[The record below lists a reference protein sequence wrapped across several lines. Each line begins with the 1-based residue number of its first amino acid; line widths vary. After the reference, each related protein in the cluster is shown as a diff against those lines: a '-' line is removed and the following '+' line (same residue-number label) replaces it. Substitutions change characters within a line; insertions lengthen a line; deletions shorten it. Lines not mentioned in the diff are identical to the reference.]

1 MSIFF
6 TSFNSFNFFLVSASL
21 IVLHLILL
29 IKSLMSLNFSLPTL
43 FLWLKLLLSIVASI
57 LLNLS
62 VSYQL
67 VELLLTS
74 LLIDFIDL
82 LYDSLIDLL
91 SGSLINT
98 LSITSI
104 DLLSAS
110 LVSFLV
116 DCLVDTFL
124 ILSLLL

>member
-1 MSIFF
+1 M
-6 TSFNSFNFFLVSASL
+6 
-21 IVLHLILL
+21 
-29 IKSLMSLNFSLPTL
+29 
-43 FLWLKLLLSIVASI
+43 LLSIVASI

-110 LVSFLV
+110 VVSFLV

-124 ILSLLL
+124 ILSSLL